1 MRVID
6 QDEALD
12 LKHYEAS
19 DFRKVLIIE
28 WNRSIIEVDE
38 KGAKQLIE
46 VLKEFVNDSSVS

>member
-1 MRVID
+1 MRVIE
-6 QDEALD
+6 QDETLN

-46 VLKEFVNDSSVS
+46 VLKEFIGND